1 MIDGAA
7 DLLRR
12 RGVHATSVREVVRH
26 SGTPRGS
33 IAHHFPGGKAQLLE
47 AAVEHAGQEVSVP
60 LSELLEKSGSV
71 VGLECFVARWRKM
84 LEETQFQAG
93 CAVLAVAVEQYSSD
107 QRGAEQP
114 DLDDRIQQQLLD
126 QAHGIFSE
134 WQDIISQSL
143 RRAGAPESRAKSLAL
158 MVIASIEGSVA
169 LCRAARSAEP
179 LELIWR
185 ELRQT
190 LEREIA

>member
-1 MIDGAA
+1 M
-7 DLLRR
+7 
-12 RGVHATSVREVVRH
+12 
-26 SGTPRGS
+26 
-33 IAHHFPGGKAQLLE
+33 
-47 AAVEHAGQEVSVP
+47 
-60 LSELLEKSGSV
+60 
-71 VGLECFVARWRKM
+71 
-84 LEETQFQAG
+84 
-93 CAVLAVAVEQYSSD
+93 
-107 QRGAEQP
+107 
-114 DLDDRIQQQLLD
+114 DDRIQQQLLD